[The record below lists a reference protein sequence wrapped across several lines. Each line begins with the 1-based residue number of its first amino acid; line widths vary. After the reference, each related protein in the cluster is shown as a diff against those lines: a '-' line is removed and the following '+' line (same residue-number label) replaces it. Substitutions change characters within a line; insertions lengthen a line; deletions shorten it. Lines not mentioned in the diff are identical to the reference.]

1 MPDLGLD
8 SSAGLVELPYH
19 AEVEQLGLEGLVVR
33 AHAGHDAIVTPRS
46 PDRERG
52 RNVAIGNVEL
62 EDVEE
67 LQGWGVAVVGA
78 VPGEGQVR
86 AAAAP
91 SPVEVTMLCA

>member
-1 MPDLGLD
+1 M
-8 SSAGLVELPYH
+8 
-19 AEVEQLGLEGLVVR
+19 
-33 AHAGHDAIVTPRS
+33 
-46 PDRERG
+46 
-52 RNVAIGNVEL
+52 AIGNVEL

-78 VPGEGQVR
+78 VPGEGQAR